1 MTDKKGAG
9 GGKGPARAAWAADGA
24 RLVEELVC
32 IEAVEVCGVR
42 EFEPAELGP
51 LQRRNGVKSADKEIH
66 YLVRGTFGDGEA
78 EDDKGINDTRWVAL
92 DELLALEEEDLEE
105 LLDNFETK
113 LNARMKKKRGGERRK
128 RQRAAER
135 D

>member
-9 GGKGPARAAWAADGA
+9 GGKGLARAAWAADDA

-78 EDDKGINDTRWVAL
+78 AEDDKGINATHQRHATRL
-92 DELLALEEEDLEE
+92 GG
-105 LLDNFETK
+105 
-113 LNARMKKKRGGERRK
+113 AR
-128 RQRAAER
+128 RAAR
-135 D
+135 